1 MIRNISIENLYP
13 HPQNPRKDLGDLTE
27 LAQSI
32 KAQGVLQNLTVVPFT
47 PGKGHCPSC
56 TQYAPMA
63 PNLCKED
70 RNDRA
75 PCQHWEDAGRYCV
88 LIG

>member
-32 KAQGVLQNLTVVPFT
+32 KAQGVLQNLTVVPWNFVEQDK
-47 PGKGHCPSC
+47 GKWDDD
-56 TQYAPMA
+56 YY
-63 PNLCKED
+63 
-70 RNDRA
+70 RFF
-75 PCQHWEDAGRYCV
+75 V
-88 LIG
+88 LIGHRRLAASKLAGLTDLPCAV